1 MVRRESI
8 KKGGSDD
15 FILSKHMQ
23 EESIGR
29 IITNFHNFKA
39 KAVYVD
45 KGFGGFQAETLEKYF
60 YEIGQFDVFQAVDFG
75 SAYRDTNPITNEAR
89 SRNLKG
95 VLVHSLQRQF
105 EKCRIEI
112 SSEEE
117 GKIEDIDEIFK
128 DKLTFQLNNYVIDH
142 YTNRDEPVFG
152 HKGDHALDALM
163 IANFG
168 FIEKIENSLDFT
180 PEYSSGII
188 AVKSSMQETVER
200 GGFLDLIDKTTL
212 QKFDELLKKD
222 VDLMSPQEKKE
233 LLTISAQ
240 GLKKNKSK
248 MFSTKIKRTRL
259 I

>member
-1 MVRRESI
+1 M
-8 KKGGSDD
+8 
-15 FILSKHMQ
+15 
-23 EESIGR
+23 
-29 IITNFHNFKA
+29 
-39 KAVYVD
+39 
-45 KGFGGFQAETLEKYF
+45 
-60 YEIGQFDVFQAVDFG
+60 
-75 SAYRDTNPITNEAR
+75 
-89 SRNLKG
+89 
-95 VLVHSLQRQF
+95 
-105 EKCRIEI
+105 
-112 SSEEE
+112 
-117 GKIEDIDEIFK
+117 
-128 DKLTFQLNNYVIDH
+128 
-142 YTNRDEPVFG
+142 FG